1 MKTAHD
7 IIEAAGRANVR
18 SRMDVGDR
26 VLQLYIKDDKLPA
39 AWFDDLHEGMA
50 IDMSLVENED
60 REAAS
65 LQEAEDLLAEIKRMN
80 GE

>member
-1 MKTAHD
+1 MIKELTL
-7 IIEAAGRANVR
+7 
-18 SRMDVGDR
+18 DR
-26 VLQLYIKDDKLPA
+26 VEGKKAIFLTAEEEEIHLPA

-50 IDMSLVENED
+50 IDMSLAENED

>member
-1 MKTAHD
+1 MKKELTLD
-7 IIEAAGRANVR
+7 RIEEKMAVF
-18 SRMDVGDR
+18 
-26 VLQLYIKDDKLPA
+26 LTEEEEEEEIKLPA
-39 AWFDDLHEGMA
+39 AWFEDLHEGMA

-80 GE
+80 RE

>member
-1 MKTAHD
+1 MKKELTLD
-7 IIEAAGRANVR
+7 RIEEKMAVFLTEEEEEIR
-18 SRMDVGDR
+18 
-26 VLQLYIKDDKLPA
+26 LPA
-39 AWFDDLHEGMA
+39 AWFIDLHEGMA

-80 GE
+80 AGD

>member
-1 MKTAHD
+1 MKKELTLD
-7 IIEAAGRANVR
+7 RIEEKMAIFLTEEEEEIR
-18 SRMDVGDR
+18 
-26 VLQLYIKDDKLPA
+26 LPA
-39 AWFDDLHEGMA
+39 AWFGDLHEGMV

>member
-1 MKTAHD
+1 MKKELTLD
-7 IIEAAGRANVR
+7 RIEEKMAVFLTEEEEEIR
-18 SRMDVGDR
+18 
-26 VLQLYIKDDKLPA
+26 LPA
-39 AWFDDLHEGMA
+39 AWFIDLHEGMA

-80 GE
+80 GGG

>member
-1 MKTAHD
+1 MKKELTLD
-7 IIEAAGRANVR
+7 RIEEKVAVFLTEEEEEEEIR
-18 SRMDVGDR
+18 
-26 VLQLYIKDDKLPA
+26 LPA

-50 IDMSLVENED
+50 IDMSLAENKD

-65 LQEAEDLLAEIKRMN
+65 LAEAEDLLAEIKRMN

>member
-1 MKTAHD
+1 MKKELTLD
-7 IIEAAGRANVR
+7 RIEEKVAVFLTEEEEEIR
-18 SRMDVGDR
+18 
-26 VLQLYIKDDKLPA
+26 LPV
-39 AWFDDLHEGMA
+39 AWFIDLHEGMA

-80 GE
+80 GGG

>member
-1 MKTAHD
+1 MKKELTLD
-7 IIEAAGRANVR
+7 RIEGKKAVF
-18 SRMDVGDR
+18 
-26 VLQLYIKDDKLPA
+26 LTEEEEEIKLPA

-60 REAAS
+60 RETAS
-65 LQEAEDLLAEIKRMN
+65 LQEAEDLLAEIKKMN

>member
-1 MKTAHD
+1 MKKELTLD
-7 IIEAAGRANVR
+7 RIEEKVAVFLTEEEEEIR
-18 SRMDVGDR
+18 
-26 VLQLYIKDDKLPA
+26 LPV
-39 AWFDDLHEGMA
+39 AWFGDLHEGMA

-80 GE
+80 GGG

>member
-1 MKTAHD
+1 MKKELTLD
-7 IIEAAGRANVR
+7 RIEEKMAVF
-18 SRMDVGDR
+18 
-26 VLQLYIKDDKLPA
+26 LTEEEEEIQLPA
-39 AWFDDLHEGMA
+39 AWFEDLHEGMA

-80 GE
+80 GGG

>member
-1 MKTAHD
+1 MKKELTLD
-7 IIEAAGRANVR
+7 RIEGKKAVFLTEEEEEIR
-18 SRMDVGDR
+18 
-26 VLQLYIKDDKLPA
+26 LPV
-39 AWFDDLHEGMA
+39 AWFEDLHEGMA

-65 LQEAEDLLAEIKRMN
+65 LAEAEDLLAEIKKMN

>member
-1 MKTAHD
+1 MKKELTLD
-7 IIEAAGRANVR
+7 RIEGKKAVF
-18 SRMDVGDR
+18 
-26 VLQLYIKDDKLPA
+26 LTEEEEEIKLPV

-50 IDMSLVENED
+50 IDMSLAANED

>member
-1 MKTAHD
+1 MKKELTLD
-7 IIEAAGRANVR
+7 RIEEKVAIF
-18 SRMDVGDR
+18 
-26 VLQLYIKDDKLPA
+26 LTEEEEEIHLPA
-39 AWFDDLHEGMA
+39 AWFEDLHEGMA

-65 LQEAEDLLAEIKRMN
+65 LAEAEDLLAEIKRMN

>member
-1 MKTAHD
+1 MKKELTLD
-7 IIEAAGRANVR
+7 RIEGKKAVF
-18 SRMDVGDR
+18 
-26 VLQLYIKDDKLPA
+26 LTEEEEEIKLPA

-65 LQEAEDLLAEIKRMN
+65 LQEAEDLLAEIQKMN
-80 GE
+80 GGE

>member
-1 MKTAHD
+1 MKKELTLD
-7 IIEAAGRANVR
+7 RIEEKVAVFLTEEEEEIR
-18 SRMDVGDR
+18 
-26 VLQLYIKDDKLPA
+26 LPA
-39 AWFDDLHEGMA
+39 AWFIDLHEGMA

-80 GE
+80 GGD

>member
-1 MKTAHD
+1 MKKELTLD
-7 IIEAAGRANVR
+7 RIEGKKAVF
-18 SRMDVGDR
+18 
-26 VLQLYIKDDKLPA
+26 LTEEEEEIKLPA

-50 IDMSLVENED
+50 VDMSLAENED

-65 LQEAEDLLAEIKRMN
+65 LQEAEDLLAQIQKMN